1 MTSPRRSGHIR
12 SADTPLCDALSQQ
25 SGINDFLVCTLPI
38 HSAVTDHVCVGDDGS
53 VLGIWSSDRQQ
64 HATAPDAAVHARAS

>member
-25 SGINDFLVCTLPI
+25 SGINDFLVCTRPI
-38 HSAVTDHVCVGDDGS
+38 HSAATDHVCVGDDGS
-53 VLGIWSSDRQQ
+53 ALGSWSTDRQR
-64 HATAPDAAVHARAS
+64 HATRPVAAVHARAS